1 MRVRKKSHSLALA
14 AFLTHS
20 HSHLQVYLNRNVTD
34 GQKCK
39 INAAHC
45 HVLWF
50 VRYRGNMQSG
60 GQLLTGSASDRCSF
74 VIGVGLEY
82 EF

>member
-1 MRVRKKSHSLALA
+1 MRKKSHSLALA

-20 HSHLQVYLNRNVTD
+20 LSLSLAGLPEPERD
-34 GQKCK
+34 GRTEMQDQC
-39 INAAHC
+39 C
-45 HVLWF
+45 PLWF